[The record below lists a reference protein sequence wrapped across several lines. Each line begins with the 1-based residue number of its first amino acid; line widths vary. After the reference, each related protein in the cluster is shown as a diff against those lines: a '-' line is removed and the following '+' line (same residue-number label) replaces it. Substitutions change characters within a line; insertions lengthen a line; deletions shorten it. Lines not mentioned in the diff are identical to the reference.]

1 MSGAASKAGAAGSM
15 GGMPEA
21 FDLDVSR
28 DVVSLRQ
35 RVTDKLRDAILAGR
49 FAPGQRI
56 VERDLWQSLGISR
69 TVVREALQ
77 HLQAEGLITII
88 PHRGPVVST
97 LSAEEVHELYVVRG
111 ALEALAGEGF
121 ARNASDA
128 QVARLR
134 EALEYLRLPEASAST
149 ESLLAAKNAFY
160 AILLEGC
167 GNRII
172 GQMLTQLNNRVTLL
186 RRVSLGTAGR
196 LPRTIAELEAIVTAI
211 EARDAERARILCAR
225 HVESAAEVVRR
236 SFARERE
243 MREMGSDTISKG
255 NGV

>member
-1 MSGAASKAGAAGSM
+1 MHGTAGRSGAAGSI
-15 GGMPEA
+15 GATPEG

-35 RVTDKLRDAILAGR
+35 TVTDKLRDAILAGR

-77 HLQAEGLITII
+77 HLQAEGLINII
-88 PHRGPVVST
+88 PHKGPVVAT
-97 LSAEEVHELYVVRG
+97 LTAEEVRELYVVRG

-121 ARNASDA
+121 ARNATDD

-134 EALEYLRLPEASAST
+134 EALEYLRRPEASAST

-167 GNRII
+167 GNRIV
-172 GQMLTQLNNRVTLL
+172 GQMLTQINNRVTLL
-186 RRVSLGTAGR
+186 RRVSLGTDGR
-196 LPRTIAELEAIVTAI
+196 LPRTIAELEAVVSAI
-211 EARDAERARILCAR
+211 EARDPERARIMCAR
-225 HVESAAEVVRR
+225 HVESAAEVVGR
-236 SFARERE
+236 SLSA
-243 MREMGSDTISKG
+243 G
-255 NGV
+255 

>member
-1 MSGAASKAGAAGSM
+1 MHRAAGRPGAAGSI
-15 GGMPEA
+15 GATPEG

-35 RVTDKLRDAILAGR
+35 TVTDKLRDAILAGR

-77 HLQAEGLITII
+77 HLQAEGLINII
-88 PHRGPVVST
+88 PHRGPVVAT
-97 LSAEEVHELYVVRG
+97 LTAEEVRELYVVRG

-121 ARNASDA
+121 ARHATDE

-134 EALEYLRLPEASAST
+134 EALEYLRRPEASAST

-167 GNRII
+167 GNRVV

-186 RRVSLGTAGR
+186 RRVSLGTGGR
-196 LPRTIAELEAIVTAI
+196 LPRTIAELEAVVAAI
-211 EARDAERARILCAR
+211 EARDPERARLMCAR
-225 HVESAAEVVRR
+225 HVESAAEVVGR
-236 SFARERE
+236 SLSA
-243 MREMGSDTISKG
+243 G
-255 NGV
+255 

>member
-1 MSGAASKAGAAGSM
+1 MRGAASRAGAAGSI
-15 GGMPEA
+15 GNRPEG

-35 RVTDKLRDAILAGR
+35 TVTDKLRDAILAGR

-77 HLQAEGLITII
+77 HLQAEGLIDII
-88 PHRGPVVST
+88 PHRGPVVAT
-97 LSAEEVHELYVVRG
+97 LSADEVRELYVVRG

-121 ARNASDA
+121 ARNATDE

-134 EALEYLRLPEASAST
+134 EALEYLRQPEASAST

-167 GNRII
+167 GNRIV

-186 RRVSLGTAGR
+186 RRVSLGTEGR
-196 LPRTIAELEAIVTAI
+196 LPRTIAELEEVVSAI
-211 EARDAERARILCAR
+211 EARDPERARLMCAR
-225 HVESAAEVVRR
+225 HVESAAEAVGR
-236 SFARERE
+236 SLAGGQDA
-243 MREMGSDTISKG
+243 GS
-255 NGV
+255 